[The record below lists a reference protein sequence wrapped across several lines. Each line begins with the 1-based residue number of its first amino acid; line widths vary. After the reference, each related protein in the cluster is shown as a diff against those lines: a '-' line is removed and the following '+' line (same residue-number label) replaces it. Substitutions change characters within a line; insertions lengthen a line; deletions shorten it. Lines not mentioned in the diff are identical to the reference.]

1 MYITLAINATL
12 EKQPQGFNFRKCY
25 KSDILKAT
33 QITKIRITA
42 GPVGFR

>member
-1 MYITLAINATL
+1 MDSWILDDGFEGFWMYITLAINATL

-33 QITKIRITA
+33 
-42 GPVGFR
+42 